1 MKRLRREQSL
11 AACQAA
17 AAPSTS
23 SEAAGTLRE
32 GGPRRAGRPAG
43 KAIRRQSATRRR
55 PAAAPSPAARPL
67 PPSLGRRAQRGDLSA
82 CELATVGAKGSAAYT
97 YFENLFREWQRR
109 RGRSTD
115 DHGEI
120 EVNLLD
126 YLDEL
131 LADNV
136 KLTHAEKTVYG
147 MLYSTL
153 PGKVRDYP
161 RLQRALK
168 GYRKQ
173 LPPVSR
179 MPLPIEVKSGICAL
193 LILDGERATALYVE
207 SVFAGSFRP
216 GELLRANVG
225 DLVKPGVSEDAALRW
240 WSLIVAPEERLQPS
254 KTQTFDDTV
263 IFDHPE
269 WLGDVLGS
277 WVAHASDERAL
288 FPLDAVRI
296 ARLFKAAA
304 DKLGVDASLYQLRHG
319 GASDDLLRRRRTLSE
334 IQSRVRVKCVDTVRR
349 YAKPGKIQQA
359 LNRLAPK
366 SRQYCEWAHCN
377 LKGLFCGSVR
387 SRRL

>member
-17 AAPSTS
+17 AEPSTS
-23 SEAAGTLRE
+23 CGAAGTRQE
-32 GGPRRAGRPAG
+32 GRRAGRPSSSPG
-43 KAIRRQSATRRR
+43 RRRGATRRR
-55 PAAAPSPAARPL
+55 PAAAPSPAAQPL
-67 PPSLGRRAQRGDLSA
+67 PPSLGRRAQAGELSA
-82 CELATVGAKGSAAYT
+82 CELATVGAKGSAAYQ

-109 RGRSTD
+109 RGRATD
-115 DHGEI
+115 DHDGI

-147 MLYSTL
+147 LLYSTL

-168 GYRKQ
+168 GYRKR

-193 LILDGERATALYVE
+193 LIYDGERSTALYVE
-207 SVFAGSFRP
+207 AVFSGSFRP
-216 GELLRANVG
+216 GELLRAKVG
-225 DLVKPGVSEDAALRW
+225 DLVKPGVSEDAALRV

-263 IFDHPE
+263 IFDHPV
-269 WLGDVLGS
+269 WLGEVLGS
-277 WVAHASDERAL
+277 WAANAADDREL
-288 FPLDAVRI
+288 FPLEPVRV

-304 DKLGVDASLYQLRHG
+304 DRLGIEASLYQLRHG

-334 IQSRVRVKCVDTVRR
+334 IQSRVRVECLDTVRR

-359 LNRLAPK
+359 LNRLKPA

-387 SRRL
+387 PKRL